1 MNKVIIEPM
10 TEDDKGSNWIM
21 FIFVCLHVKKKK
33 KKKKKI
39 FLLFLNALRTSASL
53 SKAQWNRIINN
64 WHKSSDARKSL

>member
-39 FLLFLNALRTSASL
+39 VYLIITTLLTSSSL